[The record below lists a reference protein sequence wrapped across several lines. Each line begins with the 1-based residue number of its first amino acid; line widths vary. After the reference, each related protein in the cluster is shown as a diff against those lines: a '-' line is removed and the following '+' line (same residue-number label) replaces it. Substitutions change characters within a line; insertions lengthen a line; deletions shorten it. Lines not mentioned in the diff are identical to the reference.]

1 MSSGGS
7 YARKATDNVAASIER
22 HKLRQQRAAEARAS
36 SKAPTW
42 TATRQNQ
49 SARPFDLTSSKAH
62 SAPSPSPVATMDAA
76 TLSSSLPASAPQIG
90 AALEARLARLQQGFV
105 DELRRVELRAEERQ
119 CIALRAQAT
128 LLEEKHGA
136 DRLSWQRE
144 RGEMLALVGV
154 VRSELAARDHARV
167 TARAAAQQIV
177 SSLAALE
184 RRMGVAEASGAP
196 LSGIGGDNS
205 RSSSSSSGSGGA
217 AAAAAAAVEALGH
230 SVMDELAL
238 FRREAAS
245 SMRRH
250 VDETSARA
258 TRDAVALAEVVRA
271 AIAEPLAAQRDVV
284 ERLRADVGEIRATMQ
299 LGGGVATG
307 ER

>member
-1 MSSGGS
+1 M
-7 YARKATDNVAASIER
+7 
-22 HKLRQQRAAEARAS
+22 
-36 SKAPTW
+36 
-42 TATRQNQ
+42 
-49 SARPFDLTSSKAH
+49 
-62 SAPSPSPVATMDAA
+62 
-76 TLSSSLPASAPQIG
+76 
-90 AALEARLARLQQGFV
+90 
-105 DELRRVELRAEERQ
+105 
-119 CIALRAQAT
+119 
-128 LLEEKHGA
+128 
-136 DRLSWQRE
+136 
-144 RGEMLALVGV
+144 
-154 VRSELAARDHARV
+154 
-167 TARAAAQQIV
+167 AAA
-177 SSLAALE
+177 
-184 RRMGVAEASGAP
+184 
-196 LSGIGGDNS
+196 GG
-205 RSSSSSSGSGGA
+205 GGGGA

>member
-1 MSSGGS
+1 MSS
-7 YARKATDNVAASIER
+7 YARKATDPEAASIER

-49 SARPFDLTSSKAH
+49 SARPFDLTAAH
-62 SAPSPSPVATMDAA
+62 SAPPPSPVAALDAA
-76 TLSSSLPASAPQIG
+76 LPTAAPQIG
-90 AALEARLARLQQGFV
+90 VALEARLARLQQGFT
-105 DELRRVELRAEERQ
+105 DELRRVELRAEKRQ
-119 CIALRAQAT
+119 TIALRAQAA
-128 LLEEKHGA
+128 LLEEKHAA

-184 RRMGVAEASGAP
+184 RRMGVAEGSGA
-196 LSGIGGDNS
+196 LSSGSGVDGG
-205 RSSSSSSGSGGA
+205 SSSGSSSSGSQSSSDA
-217 AAAAAAAVEALGH
+217 TAAAAVEALGH
-230 SVMDELAL
+230 SMMDELAL
-238 FRREAAS
+238 FRSEAVS

-258 TRDAVALAEVVRA
+258 TRDAVALAEVVRG
-271 AIAEPLAAQRDVV
+271 AIVEPLAVQRDVI
-284 ERLRADVGEIRATMQ
+284 ERLRADVAEIRATMH
-299 LGGGVATG
+299 LGGAGRRQPAVSRT
-307 ER
+307 